1 MEYKKI
7 AIGQA
12 KDLTFQR
19 FGKLTAQYRTENKG
33 TRTMWVCTCDCGTI
47 KPIPAQDL
55 TQGKTI
61 SCGCV
66 NRQKASER
74 MLQYNIDNQS
84 IKIGDKFG
92 NLEVIEHAG
101 LKGQK
106 SRDKRE
112 SWYLCKCEC
121 GSKPKEYRGNDLVS
135 GNTISCGCIHS
146 SGERQIQK
154 ILEENNIVFKK
165 EYSFSDLVNPKT
177 NRRLRFDFAIFEEIT
192 NKLLYLI
199 EFDGRQH
206 FTGPEAEWTHSSSL
220 EDIQYRDS
228 LKNDYCKQN
237 NIILKRIPYTA
248 ISQLD
253 LTSIEGDRY
262 KI

>member
-1 MEYKKI
+1 
-7 AIGQA
+7 
-12 KDLTFQR
+12 
-19 FGKLTAQYRTENKG
+19 
-33 TRTMWVCTCDCGTI
+33 
-47 KPIPAQDL
+47 
-55 TQGKTI
+55 
-61 SCGCV
+61 
-66 NRQKASER
+66 
-74 MLQYNIDNQS
+74 MLQYNIENQT

-92 NLEVIEHAG
+92 KLEVIDYLG
-101 LKGQK
+101 FRKQK
-106 SRDKRE
+106 SRDKQE
-112 SWYLCKCEC
+112 SWYLCQCEC
-121 GSKPKEYRGNDLVS
+121 GSSPKEIQGNALIS

-154 ILEENNIVFKK
+154 ILEENNIFFKK

-206 FTGPEAEWTHSSSL
+206 FTGPEAEWTHSSCL
-220 EDIQYRDS
+220 EDIQYRDN
-228 LKNDYCKQN
+228 LKNNYCKQN

-248 ISQLD
+248 INTLD
-253 LTSIEGDRY
+253 LISIEGDKY